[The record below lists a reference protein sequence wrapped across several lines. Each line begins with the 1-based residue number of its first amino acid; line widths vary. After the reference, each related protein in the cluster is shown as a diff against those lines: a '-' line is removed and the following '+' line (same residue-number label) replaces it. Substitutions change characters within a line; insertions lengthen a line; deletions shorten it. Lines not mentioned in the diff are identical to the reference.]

1 MYLRHL
7 LVIVSCLWSLSV
19 AADSVLGTPTAIKFS
34 TLNELSGLVKSRR
47 FDDVYW
53 AHNDSGD
60 QARLFAID
68 HLGKIIFPSFLAGEF
83 HGEVSARG
91 KTPWPGL
98 PILVAANV
106 DWEDIA
112 TDAEHLY
119 IADMGNNGNARR
131 DLGVYVIPEP
141 NPRAA
146 ELTRPVSFLPIRYP
160 EQREYPAKLWHYD
173 SEALFVFQDKLYF
186 ITKHRQPGKIDKFEV
201 GVVLYRLDT
210 RYTDRFNILTRVDT
224 HSAMSVA
231 TGADL
236 SPDGRYLAVIS
247 YRDLWLFEKPGANDQ
262 WLSGTAY
269 RLPLPWRES
278 KQVEAVAWADN
289 EQLVIGN
296 EEGELYWIARKSVP
310 RYVAP

>member
-201 GVVLYRLDT
+201 GAVLYRLDT

-269 RLPLPWRES
+269 RLPLLWRES

>member
-83 HGEVSARG
+83 YGEVSARG

-201 GVVLYRLDT
+201 GAVLYRLDT

-224 HSAMSVA
+224 HSVMSVA

-247 YRDLWLFEKPGANDQ
+247 YRDLWLFEKPVANDQ

>member
-201 GVVLYRLDT
+201 GAVLYRLDT

>member
-7 LVIVSCLWSLSV
+7 LAIVSCLWSFLA

-34 TLNELSGLVKSRR
+34 AVNELSGLVKSRR

-112 TDAEHLY
+112 IDAEHIY

-141 NPRAA
+141 NPRAV

-186 ITKHRQPGKIDKFEV
+186 ITKHRQPGKISQFEA
-201 GVVLYRLDT
+201 GAVLYRLDT
-210 RYTDRFNILTRVDT
+210 RYTDSFNILTRVDDNPIL
-224 HSAMSVA
+224 SVA
-231 TGADL
+231 TGADV

-247 YRDLWLFEKPGANDQ
+247 YRDLWLFEKPVADDR

-278 KQVEAVAWADN
+278 KQVEAVAWTDN

-296 EEGELYWIARKSVP
+296 EEGKLYWIARQAVP
-310 RYVAP
+310 RYVAQ

>member
-201 GVVLYRLDT
+201 GAVLYRLDT

-247 YRDLWLFEKPGANDQ
+247 YRDLWLFEKPVANDQ

>member
-141 NPRAA
+141 NPRAV

-201 GVVLYRLDT
+201 GAVLYRLDT

>member
-1 MYLRHL
+1 MCLRHL
-7 LVIVSCLWSLSV
+7 LVIVSCLWSLTV
-19 AADSVLGTPTAIKFS
+19 VADSVLGTPTFIKFS
-34 TLNELSGLVKSRR
+34 ALNELSGLVKSRR

-68 HLGKIIFPSFLAGEF
+68 HLGKIIFPGFLAGQF

-98 PILVAANV
+98 PVLVAANV

-112 TDAEHLY
+112 IDDEVIY

-141 NPRAA
+141 NPRAV

-160 EQREYPAKLWHYD
+160 EQQQYPAKLWHYD

-186 ITKHRQPGKIDKFEV
+186 ITKHREPGKIDKFET
-201 GVVLYRLDT
+201 GAVLYRLDT
-210 RYTDRFNILTRVDT
+210 RYTDRFNLLTRVDDN
-224 HSAMSVA
+224 AALAVA

-236 SPDGRYLAVIS
+236 SPDGRFLAVNG
-247 YRDLWLFEKPGANDQ
+247 YTDLWLFEKPVNSDQ

-269 RLPLPWRES
+269 RLPLPRRES
-278 KQVEAVAWADN
+278 KQVEAVTWDNN

-296 EEGELYWIARKSVP
+296 EEGELYRVARQSVP
-310 RYVAP
+310 LYRPK

>member
-201 GVVLYRLDT
+201 GAVLYRLDT

-247 YRDLWLFEKPGANDQ
+247 YRDFWLFEKPVANDQ

>member
-112 TDAEHLY
+112 IDAEHLY

-201 GVVLYRLDT
+201 GAVLYRLDT